1 MGRRIT
7 STATC
12 SRKALEERPLVDGWL
27 LGPGRLGYSWADR
40 LGLRSPHADW
50 TSPVFFLAATFRT
63 IFREAGLKGFYR
75 GLGPTI
81 IGYVRPVFLQ
91 PALRCARLMQRA
103 LRRYLPTWSIFFS
116 VYDVVKQ
123 ELGERSLA
131 ASSSGG
137 YSGTSAQTSQLSRL
151 LTLAFVPS
159 FHSVPTDSNW
169 AHILAAM
176 TAGATGTIV
185 TNPLWVIKTR
195 FMAQSMS
202 DHATGK
208 RYRNTWDAIRTI
220 YQQEGFRAFYRG
232 LMPSLL
238 GVSHV
243 AVQFPLYEQLKI
255 WSSSFLL
262 CFTFSSASLPTDL
275 S

>member
-1 MGRRIT
+1 MLT
-7 STATC
+7 YN
-12 SRKALEERPLVDGWL
+12 
-27 LGPGRLGYSWADR
+27 GPS
-40 LGLRSPHADW
+40 
-50 TSPVFFLAATFRT
+50 
-63 IFREAGLKGFYR
+63 
-75 GLGPTI
+75 
-81 IGYVRPVFLQ
+81 
-91 PALRCARLMQRA
+91 
-103 LRRYLPTWSIFFS
+103 YLPTWSIFFS

-123 ELGERSLA
+123 ELGERSLSA
-131 ASSSGG
+131 SSGG
-137 YSGTSAQTSQLSRL
+137 FNSAVSLPF
-151 LTLAFVPS
+151 LTERPIGPVLDTDCDRFAVLDLVPAE
-159 FHSVPTDSNW
+159 SNW

-195 FMAQSMS
+195 FMAQSLS
-202 DHATGK
+202 DVATGK

-220 YQQEGFRAFYRG
+220 YSQEGGRAFYRG

-255 WSSSFLL
+255 WSSACRFAHLQPFITAWALADLPFDYLRHRSRQGRRRAAQLGRHSPLL
-262 CFTFSSASLPTDL
+262 GDEQDGGVLHDLPARGATTSRGAFSPWLRSARDL

>member
-1 MGRRIT
+1 M
-7 STATC
+7 
-12 SRKALEERPLVDGWL
+12 
-27 LGPGRLGYSWADR
+27 
-40 LGLRSPHADW
+40 
-50 TSPVFFLAATFRT
+50 
-63 IFREAGLKGFYR
+63 
-75 GLGPTI
+75 
-81 IGYVRPVFLQ
+81 
-91 PALRCARLMQRA
+91 
-103 LRRYLPTWSIFFS
+103 
-116 VYDVVKQ
+116 
-123 ELGERSLA
+123 
-131 ASSSGG
+131 
-137 YSGTSAQTSQLSRL
+137 
-151 LTLAFVPS
+151 LTLAFVPPP
-159 FHSVPTDSNW
+159 HSVPTDSNW

-202 DHATGK
+202 DQATGK

-255 WSSSFLL
+255 WSSRFPSLHPGL
-262 CFTFSSASLPTDL
+262 SLHARDLRLSRTFAS
-275 S
+275 